1 MEIEYKIL
9 DKNDINLHKD
19 KLISLLEMILME
31 NISHQY
37 PNELSKN
44 YIEKLPDYIEN
55 HSAVLVGA
63 IYDTELIGFH
73 WCYYMQYF
81 NEKRLHSYFIGLDKQ
96 FRGKKIAHNML
107 NIIENE
113 AYRNEMLSGYE
124 YVAERLGPAGA
135 PRHAAREML
144 RLLKK

>member
-1 MEIEYKIL
+1 MCSSDL
-9 DKNDINLHKD
+9 TVKN
-19 KLISLLEMILME
+19 M
-31 NISHQY
+31 Q
-37 PNELSKN
+37 NEL
-44 YIEKLPDYIEN
+44 
-55 HSAVLVGA
+55 
-63 IYDTELIGFH
+63 
-73 WCYYMQYF
+73 
-81 NEKRLHSYFIGLDKQ
+81 R
-96 FRGKKIAHNML
+96 

>member
-1 MEIEYKIL
+1 MTV
-9 DKNDINLHKD
+9 KNVQ
-19 KLISLLEMILME
+19 S
-31 NISHQY
+31 
-37 PNELSKN
+37 EL
-44 YIEKLPDYIEN
+44 
-55 HSAVLVGA
+55 
-63 IYDTELIGFH
+63 
-73 WCYYMQYF
+73 
-81 NEKRLHSYFIGLDKQ
+81 R
-96 FRGKKIAHNML
+96 